1 VDKYK
6 FFDSLRIRF
15 QDTDLQGHVYFG
27 TFLTYFDEGLT
38 GYMHAIQCTY
48 DNLKNAGVDL
58 YYIHT
63 ECDFKSE
70 AFFEEVLNV
79 HVRTGKLGNSSIAF
93 EFAAFKSH
101 NDELVATGNI
111 IAVTVDP
118 QTKKPVRV
126 PQLFRDAVARYEAA
140 NGQP

>member
-1 VDKYK
+1 MDKYK
-6 FFDSLRIRF
+6 FFEPLRVRF

-27 TFLTYFDEGLT
+27 TFFTYFDEGLT
-38 GYMHAIQCTY
+38 GYMHAIKCTY
-48 DNLKNAGVDL
+48 DDLKNAGVDL
-58 YYIHT
+58 FYIRT
-63 ECDFKSE
+63 ECDFKAE

-79 HVRTGKLGNSSIAF
+79 HARAGQIGNSSITF

-101 NDELVATGNI
+101 NDELIATGKI

-126 PQLFRDAVARYEAA
+126 PGVFRDVVAKYES
-140 NGQP
+140 P

>member
-6 FFDSLRIRF
+6 FLEPLRVRF

-48 DNLKNAGVDL
+48 DDLKKAGVDMF
-58 YYIHT
+58 YIHS
-63 ECDFKSE
+63 ECDFKAE

-79 HVRTGKLGNSSIAF
+79 HTRAGTIGNSSVTF
-93 EFAAFKSH
+93 EFAVFRSRS
-101 NDELVATGNI
+101 DELVATGNI
-111 IAVTVDP
+111 IAVIVDP
-118 QTKKPVRV
+118 KTKKPVRV
-126 PQLFRDAVARYEAA
+126 PEMFGDAVAKYEAE
-140 NGQP
+140 

>member
-1 VDKYK
+1 MDKYK
-6 FFDSLRIRF
+6 FFEPLRVRF

-38 GYMHAIQCTY
+38 GYMHAIKCTY
-48 DNLKNAGVDL
+48 GDLKNAGVDL
-58 YYIHT
+58 FYIRT

-79 HVRTGKLGNSSIAF
+79 HARAGQIGNSSIPF
-93 EFAAFKSH
+93 EFAAFKAQS
-101 NDELVATGNI
+101 DELVATGKI
-111 IAVTVDP
+111 VAVTIDP

-126 PQLFRDAVARYEAA
+126 PEVFRDAVARYG
-140 NGQP
+140 NT